1 MDKLDN
7 NEISNSEL
15 SKVVGGANNG
25 GLGVSMFNPNNNE
38 YSKKREEWK
47 NDSNKKREIKEI
59 VERFDSSMIRNMAIG
74 ECPGCGCLVNSIGN
88 VCVQCRKQ
96 CKS

>member
-15 SKVVGGANNG
+15 SKVVGGVGNG
-25 GLGVSMFNPNNNE
+25 GLNESKFNPNNDE

-47 NDSNKKREIKEI
+47 NDSNKKREIKDI

-88 VCVQCRKQ
+88 VCAECRKQ
-96 CKS
+96 CES